1 MRRKIIP
8 YNSNLKL
15 LARKLRNDSTLGEVL
30 LWNELKNKQL
40 YGYDFHRQKPL
51 LNYIVDLYCYELDLV
66 IEIDGQYHNWEEQCE
81 KDIIRDKELGDC
93 GLTVLRFTEHEA
105 RKDMQNVL
113 RTIEQHIFERNPELF
128 ADSLPEEHTPAPLS
142 RGESHRLPL

>member
-51 LNYIVDLYCYELDLV
+51 LNYIVDLYCYELGLV
-66 IEIDGQYHNWEEQCE
+66 IEIDGQYHNWEEQYD
-81 KDIIRDKELGDC
+81 KDIMRDKELGNY
-93 GLTVLRFTEHEA
+93 GLTVLRFTEQEA
-105 RKDMQNVL
+105 RKEMQNVL
-113 RTIEQHIFERNPELF
+113 RTIEQHIFERNPKLF
-128 ADSLPEEHTPAPLS
+128 ADGAAE
-142 RGESHRLPL
+142 

>member
-51 LNYIVDLYCYELDLV
+51 LNYIVDLYCYELALV
-66 IEIDGQYHNWEEQCE
+66 IEIDGQYHNWEEQYD
-81 KDIIRDKELGDC
+81 KDIMRDKELGNY
-93 GLTVLRFTEHEA
+93 GLTVLRFTEQEA
-105 RKDMQNVL
+105 RKEMQNVL

-128 ADSLPEEHTPAPLS
+128 ADGAAE
-142 RGESHRLPL
+142 

>member
-8 YNSNLKL
+8 YNSNLKQ

-51 LNYIVDLYCYELDLV
+51 LNYIVDLYRYELALV
-66 IEIDGQYHNWEEQCE
+66 IEIDGQYHNWEEQYD
-81 KDIIRDKELGDC
+81 KDIVRVKELGAY
-93 GLTVLRFTEHEA
+93 GLTVLRFTE
-105 RKDMQNVL
+105 
-113 RTIEQHIFERNPELF
+113 
-128 ADSLPEEHTPAPLS
+128 
-142 RGESHRLPL
+142 